1 MKQSPPTPIRL
12 TRAQIKP
19 AARVLA
25 RAFADE
31 PLWKYFIPDAARRH
45 RQIYYVF
52 RLMVSY
58 GLRYGEGYAT
68 SPNLEGVVIWLP
80 SERAKMS
87 LWDQI
92 LCGAVPAFLNLGI
105 KTTAHISAV
114 DAYIEDVHARNAP
127 FPHQYLSVIGVDPA
141 HQGEG
146 HASALLHPMFAR
158 LDAEGRPCYL
168 ETHTEPNLQI
178 YQHYGFEAREGGTF
192 PNSDTRY
199 TAMVRE
205 PKTTRQQLEM
215 PMSNTEDK

>member
-1 MKQSPPTPIRL
+1 MEQSASPLIRL

-31 PLWKYFIPDAARRH
+31 PLWQYFIPDAERRH
-45 RQIYYVF
+45 RKIFYVF

-58 GLRYGEGYAT
+58 GVRYGEGYAT
-68 SPNLEGVVIWLP
+68 SPNLEGVIIWLP
-80 SERAKMS
+80 SERAKMP

-92 LCGAVPAFLNLGI
+92 LCGAIPAFLNLGM
-105 KTTAHISAV
+105 KTTAHISGT

-127 FPHQYLSVIGVDPA
+127 FPHQYLSVIGVEPVF
-141 HQGEG
+141 QGRG
-146 HASALLHPMFAR
+146 YASALLRPMFAR

-168 ETHTEPNLQI
+168 ETHTEPNKQI
-178 YQHYGFEAREGGTF
+178 YTHYGFEAREEGIF

-199 TAMVRE
+199 TAMVRK
-205 PKTTRQQLEM
+205 PQTVRQ
-215 PMSNTEDK
+215 